1 MCHELVNPSGFSK
14 EIAGAWFQAQGLS
27 PLPRTSYSPPPP
39 PPPPTQCRPLN
50 SDEYLLLQ
58 VQGRVSYNGQSF
70 NSFQVP
76 RTAAYVQQT
85 DSHMAQ
91 LTVRETFDFAARV
104 QGIGCQGGED
114 LAKVKPGRPYD
125 SMMRWNVL
133 VTCPVMAACS

>member
-1 MCHELVNPSGFSK
+1 MNWSTHLAFQRKLPEPGFK
-14 EIAGAWFQAQGLS
+14 HKDFLLCPGH
-27 PLPRTSYSPPPP
+27 PTRPPRPPP